1 MQRLDKYLSEAGV
14 ASRRELREII
24 RSGRVCVN
32 GAVVREPERKI
43 DETADEISFD
53 GTPVGKKGR
62 TVLLLHK
69 PAGFVT
75 STDDPRE
82 QTVMELL
89 PAQYRA
95 LFPVGRLDK
104 QTEGL
109 LLFTDDGALAH
120 RLISPRSEV
129 EKVYYAEHEG
139 QADAQD
145 VAAFAS
151 GLVLRDGTKCL
162 PAVLEP
168 LGAGKSLVRVHEGKY
183 HQVRRMLA
191 ACGKPVTYLQ
201 RISEGGLALGDLPLG
216 AYREVTEAEL
226 EKLFM

>member
-14 ASRRELREII
+14 ASRKELREII

-32 GAVVREPERKI
+32 GALAREPERKI

-53 GTPVGKKGR
+53 GAPVGKKGR

-191 ACGKPVTYLQ
+191 ACGKPVTYLR